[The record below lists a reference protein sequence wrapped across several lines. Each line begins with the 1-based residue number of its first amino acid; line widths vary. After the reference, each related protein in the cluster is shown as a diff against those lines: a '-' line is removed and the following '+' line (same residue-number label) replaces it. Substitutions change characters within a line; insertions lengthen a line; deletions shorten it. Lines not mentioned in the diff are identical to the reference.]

1 MRYVLQSMDILS
13 MAFTGTLE
21 ATRVAMYGFDA
32 AVLSLLNCT
41 HAQLGT
47 NHLELTLSRVCSSQN
62 AQVAIT
68 VGHIPARTLV

>member
-32 AVLSLLNCT
+32 AVLITFELHPCT
-41 HAQLGT
+41 TWDKPLGI
-47 NHLELTLSRVCSSQN
+47 NLESCLQ
-62 AQVAIT
+62 
-68 VGHIPARTLV
+68 